1 MKKELLAFSVLSA
14 AFALVAGEYVS
25 PNVVGRCDVTTVTK
39 ASGATK
45 SKTIIPVPFLDYN
58 AVPASAAAIKVG
70 EIIQV
75 GNLTAGD
82 RLYKIDGG
90 SYQGWELNSD
100 KSAWVELNSVN
111 LGAGSGTG
119 EVTVN
124 RGDGFWLETAA
135 TTVTLMG
142 QVPESEAAVSVSLAK
157 GMNLV
162 GVSNLSGKNLSDIE
176 GAAQGDKI
184 FFADGSKVEYGATS
198 GWAVRGGGAA
208 PTTLAPGTGFWYY
221 SVSAKTITL

>member
-25 PNVVGRCDVTTVTK
+25 PNVVGRCDI
-39 ASGATK
+39 TK
-45 SKTIIPVPFLDYN
+45 SADLAKVIVPVPFLDYN
-58 AVPASAAAIKVG
+58 ADPASVAAIKVG

-75 GNLTAGD
+75 GNLEAGD
-82 RLYKIDGG
+82 KLYKIDGG

-100 KSAWVELNSVN
+100 KSAWVKLNSVN

-142 QVPESEAAVSVSLAK
+142 QVPESDAAVSVSLAK

-162 GVSNLSGKNLSDIE
+162 GVSTLAGKKLSDIE
-176 GAAQGDKI
+176 DATQGDKI
-184 FFADGSKVEYGATS
+184 FFADGSRIERGAS
-198 GWAVRGGGAA
+198 AWGKRGDNTFD
-208 PTTLAPGTGFWYY
+208 PSNYTLEAGKGFWYY

>member
-25 PNVVGRCDVTTVTK
+25 PNVVGRCDI
-39 ASGATK
+39 TK
-45 SKTIIPVPFLDYN
+45 SADLAKVIVPVPFLDYN
-58 AVPASAAAIKVG
+58 AVPASATAIKVG

-82 RLYKIDGG
+82 KLYKIDGG
-90 SYQGWELNSD
+90 SYQVWELNSD
-100 KSAWVELNSVN
+100 KSAWVKPNSVN

-142 QVPESEAAVSVSLAK
+142 QVPSSEDPVQVSLAK

-162 GVSNLSGKNLSDIE
+162 GVSNLAGKALSAIAGE
-176 GAAQGDKI
+176 KGDKI
-184 FFADGSKVEYGATS
+184 FFADGSRIERGAS
-198 GWAVRGGGAA
+198 VWGKRGDDSFD
-208 PTTLAPGTGFWYY
+208 PSTYTLQAGTGFWYY
-221 SVSAKTITL
+221 SVSAKKITL